1 MAHPHQHGHADDG
14 QGHPADPGHAHG
26 DHCNHDGHGMA
37 QQHTPHRHTGH
48 DHHGHHHHG
57 APQQHGRAFI
67 IAIALNT
74 AFVAVEFGYGFI
86 ANSTALMADAGH
98 NLSDVLGLALAF
110 GAMLLARKPP
120 NERFTYGLGSS
131 SILAALGNAMLLF
144 LACGAIGLEA
154 VQRLLHPPTV
164 ASGTVMWVAGAGI
177 VVNGLSA
184 WLFLSGSKGDLN
196 IRGAYLHMVA
206 DAAVSLGVV
215 LAGLAMLYTGW
226 YLLDPLMS
234 LVIVAVILWGTWGLL
249 RESVQ
254 LALGAVPPHV
264 DAAAVA
270 QYLRQIPGVA
280 DVHDLH
286 VWALSTTESALTARL
301 LMPGGHPGDAALED
315 ISRALGEKFSVR
327 HSTLQVEL
335 AVTGHRCSLQDG
347 AGGTHAH

>member
-14 QGHPADPGHAHG
+14 
-26 DHCNHDGHGMA
+26 HGMA
-37 QQHTPHRHTGH
+37 QQQAPDRHTGH
-48 DHHGHHHHG
+48 SHHGHHHHG
-57 APQQHGRAFI
+57 APQQHGRAFV
-67 IAIALNT
+67 IAIALNS

-98 NLSDVLGLALAF
+98 NLSDVLGLVLAF
-110 GAMLLARKPP
+110 GATLLARKPP
-120 NERFTYGLGSS
+120 SLRFTYGLGSS

-154 VQRLLHPPTV
+154 VQRLLHPPAV
-164 ASGTVMWVAGAGI
+164 ASSTVMWVAGAGI

-215 LAGLAMLYTGW
+215 LAGWAMLSTGW

-234 LVIVAVILWGTWGLL
+234 LLIVAVILWGTWGLL

-264 DAAAVA
+264 DVAAVA
-270 QYLRQIPGVA
+270 RYLRQVPGVA

-301 LMPGGHPGDAALED
+301 LMPGGHPGDAALEG

-335 AVTGHRCSLQDG
+335 AVTGHRCSLQEG
-347 AGGTHAH
+347 AGGTHDH